1 MNPRSSGSSLAV
13 KGLLRLQPLNIVLVG
28 PPGSGK
34 SAVGRRLSERLDRE
48 FVDTDAIVEQMSGKP
63 IPRIFGEDGEP
74 AFRRMEAQACRQW
87 ADPAGRVIACGAGA
101 ILDPDNRRWLEA
113 GGSLVGLTGEPE
125 ALLARVE
132 NDGPR
137 PLLAGESP
145 GELMRALLSSRR
157 ETYRSISIQID
168 TTALTAEQVAE
179 QIAGLPLSGRT
190 LRLTARRPLPGYDVL
205 VGDGL
210 LPDLAAR
217 LEHANLSPP
226 YVVFSDTNVA
236 RHYGDVVRDALDCSL
251 VTIRAG
257 EQYKTL
263 DAVSGMYREL
273 LDAGL
278 DRGGTVIALGG
289 GVLTDLA
296 GFASAT
302 YMRGVSW
309 VALPTSLLGMLD
321 ASLGGKTGVN
331 LQEGKN
337 LIGALHAPGLVLADL
352 STLSTLAQ
360 AEIRAGLAE
369 MIKAA
374 LIGDPDLFASLEAGP
389 AWISR
394 AWIQRA
400 MQVKLS
406 IVDEDPQERGKRA
419 VLNLGHTFAHA
430 LETASLYRLHHG
442 EAVAV
447 GLVGATRLAQAM
459 DLCQADLPDR
469 VRHVLDR
476 FGLPTSYSGL
486 DREQILGAMKNDK
499 KGRAGRVRFVL
510 PVRPGQIEV
519 GIEAPEA
526 QVRQIIDELR
536 GRV

>member
-1 MNPRSSGSSLAV
+1 MSRPSSGSSPAV
-13 KGLLRLQPLNIVLVG
+13 DGLLRLRPLNIVLVG

-48 FVDTDAIVEQMSGKP
+48 FVDTDAVVERMSGKP
-63 IPRIFGEDGEP
+63 IPRIFGEDGEA
-74 AFRRMEAQACRQW
+74 AFRRVEAEACRQV
-87 ADPAGRVIACGAGA
+87 AGPAGRVIACGAGA

-132 NDGPR
+132 NDGLR

-145 GELMRALLSSRR
+145 GEQMQALLAARR
-157 ETYRSISIQID
+157 KTYESIPIQVD

-179 QIAGLPLSGRT
+179 QIAALPLSDRIQ
-190 LRLTARRPLPGYDVL
+190 RLTARRPHPGYEVV

-210 LPDLAAR
+210 LLDLAAR
-217 LEHANLSPP
+217 LERANLLPP
-226 YVVFSDTNVA
+226 YMVISDTNVA
-236 RHYGDVVRDALDCSL
+236 RLYGDVVRDTLECSF

-263 DAVSGMYREL
+263 DTLSDMYREFL
-273 LDAGL
+273 EAGL

-289 GVLTDLA
+289 GMLTDLA
-296 GFASAT
+296 GLASAT

-309 VALPTSLLGMLD
+309 VALPTSLLAMVD

-337 LIGALHAPGLVLADL
+337 LIGAFHAPSLVLADL
-352 STLSTLAQ
+352 TTLSTLPQ

-374 LIGDPDLFASLEAGP
+374 LIGDADLFASMEANP

-406 IVDEDPQERGKRA
+406 IVDEDPHEHGRRA
-419 VLNLGHTFAHA
+419 ALNLGHTFAHA
-430 LETASLYRLHHG
+430 LETASRYRVHHG
-442 EAVAV
+442 KAVAV
-447 GLVGATRLAQAM
+447 GLVGAARLAQAM
-459 DLCQADLPDR
+459 ELCEADLPGR
-469 VRHVLDR
+469 VQRVLER
-476 FGLPTSYSGL
+476 FGLPASYSGL
-486 DREQILGAMKNDK
+486 DREQILGAMTNDK

-519 GIEAPEA
+519 GIEAPED
-526 QVRQIIDELR
+526 QVRLIIDELR
-536 GRV
+536 ASG

>member
-13 KGLLRLQPLNIVLVG
+13 EGLLRLQPLNIVLVG

-34 SAVGRRLSERLDRE
+34 SAVGRRLSEGLDRE

-145 GELMRALLSSRR
+145 GDLMRALLSSRR
-157 ETYRSISIQID
+157 QTYGSIPIQID

-179 QIAGLPLSGRT
+179 QIAGLPLSGGT
-190 LRLTARRPLPGYDVL
+190 LRLTARRPHPGYDVL

-210 LPDLAAR
+210 LLDLAAR
-217 LEHANLSPP
+217 LERANLSPP
-226 YVVFSDTNVA
+226 YVVISDTNVA
-236 RHYGDVVRDALDCSL
+236 RLYGDVVRDALDCSL

-263 DAVSGMYREL
+263 DTVSDMYREL
-273 LDAGL
+273 LEAGL

-302 YMRGVSW
+302 YMRGVKW

-321 ASLGGKTGVN
+321 ASLGGKTGAN
-331 LQEGKN
+331 LRAGKN
-337 LIGALHAPGLVLADL
+337 LIGALHAPGLVIADLAAL
-352 STLSTLAQ
+352 STLPQ

-406 IVDEDPQERGKRA
+406 IVDEDPHERGRRA
-419 VLNLGHTFAHA
+419 ALNLGHTFAHA

-447 GLVGATRLAQAM
+447 GLVGAARLAQAM

-469 VRHVLDR
+469 VRHVLAR

-486 DREQILGAMKNDK
+486 DREQILGAMTKDK

-526 QVRQIIDELR
+526 QVHQIIDELR
-536 GRV
+536 GSV